1 MSAPFARRFVALGF
15 ALVLP
20 AALAACS
27 SSDAAEKSVT
37 TAKNPALFELL
48 PAAMKESKTIKVG
61 VSPNSPPLLRAEG
74 EKTIGIIP
82 DLAKE
87 VEQILGI
94 KLEMVPMDYAGLVPA
109 LQSDRI
115 DLNWS
120 VINDTEERQKTM
132 DFVDFLRSDHG
143 FLVLKGNPKNIVSA
157 EALCGTRAGTV
168 KGGLDQAFLE
178 EQQVK
183 CKEAGM
189 PEMELKLYNNRQDI
203 QTAMQ
208 SGKVDAFLG
217 IRPSHLYQAQTV
229 KDGTVFE
236 VAPGDYIPGIFGM
249 ALTKKNTG
257 LRDALQGAIKQTVRE
272 GTYGKILEKY
282 DLVDAGLTE
291 DQILINGVGNGL

>member
-1 MSAPFARRFVALGF
+1 MRVPPVNRLLAIAL
-15 ALVLP
+15 AMALP
-20 AALAACS
+20 AALAACGA
-27 SSDAAEKSVT
+27 SDAAET
-37 TAKNPALFELL
+37 TTEAKDPALFELL
-48 PAAMKESKTIKVG
+48 PANMKESKTVKVG
-61 VSPNSPPLLRAEG
+61 VSPNSPPLLRADG
-74 EKTIGIIP
+74 ENTIGIIP

-87 VEQILGI
+87 VEKILGV
-94 KLEMVPMDYAGLVPA
+94 KLELVPMDYAGLVPA

-120 VINDTEERQKTM
+120 VINDTVERQETM

-178 EQQVK
+178 EQQRK
-183 CKEAGM
+183 CKASGL

-208 SGKVDAFLG
+208 SGKVDSFLG
-217 IRPSHLYQAQTV
+217 IKPSHLYQAQTV

-249 ALTKKNTG
+249 ALTKKSTG
-257 LRDALQGAIKQTVRE
+257 LRDAMQAAIKQTVRD
-272 GTYGKILEKY
+272 GTYAEILEKY